1 MENETQQTKP
11 KQEIINQEILNILED
26 KKFISSFQLEK
37 IKDFLKSNYENSFKE
52 FYNHFQDYHNKKKLS
67 YTQFVNILIN
77 DYMIN
82 ENDDEDYKIF
92 DSFTIYQIEKE
103 NIIYNFFENL
113 ENETTEDLKNYD
125 SDDEKFNTYDDDIYY
140 DIYTEDFKTYLDI
153 NNDEYKKLNFSNYN
167 NNNTYLKIDGFNL
180 LSDFEYYNTFKEFFE
195 DLENLIFNMDFNLKT
210 QVYHRFL
217 LDNDLFNHYLSYN
230 NKNFKK
236 LDEDIK
242 KEIVKILIIRLKD
255 NKKDLRKNKA
265 KLKELSVILDKSK
278 NPLIKDSIK
287 VNIEKVNTHIKMI
300 NNEINIIKG
309 K

>member
-1 MENETQQTKP
+1 
-11 KQEIINQEILNILED
+11 
-26 KKFISSFQLEK
+26 
-37 IKDFLKSNYENSFKE
+37 
-52 FYNHFQDYHNKKKLS
+52 
-67 YTQFVNILIN
+67 
-77 DYMIN
+77 
-82 ENDDEDYKIF
+82 
-92 DSFTIYQIEKE
+92 
-103 NIIYNFFENL
+103 
-113 ENETTEDLKNYD
+113 
-125 SDDEKFNTYDDDIYY
+125 
-140 DIYTEDFKTYLDI
+140 
-153 NNDEYKKLNFSNYN
+153 
-167 NNNTYLKIDGFNL
+167 
-180 LSDFEYYNTFKEFFE
+180 
-195 DLENLIFNMDFNLKT
+195 MDFNLKT